1 MFSLAALLAV
11 LGFIQ
16 IFTQG
21 QIWEELTMIFLLSGS
36 MGFCGV
42 LLLPSVVYSGY
53 GTVGR
58 VINIPAYMGRMWHPL
73 LVIFFFPLVLF
84 LGDQV
89 SRQAEVA
96 WLALPPLHALAIGL
110 PVLFLVYLGVRGL
123 NGGSSQHKWGIL
135 GAGLILGPGIILVL
149 ELVALGGVALVGIAY
164 LTTQPELL
172 EEITQVIERLQ
183 QFTGSTEDAIQ
194 LLAPYLL
201 RPEVVFTLFAFI
213 AGIVPVIEEAI
224 KPIGVWLFAGKILTP
239 TQGFVGGVISG
250 AGFAIYENLTLSMV
264 VGDWAAAVSLR
275 AGTGLLHIMTTGLV
289 GWAMALAW
297 RERKYLRLALAYLAA
312 VIIHGLWNALA
323 ILSAS
328 GVVDAFVTPDLEGIS
343 MGAVIGLVITGVV
356 MFFYLLASNRS
367 LRLRNSARHTPS
379 GELDAPAL

>member
-1 MFSLAALLAV
+1 MFSLAALLAA

-16 IFTQG
+16 IFSQR
-21 QIWEELTMIFLLSGS
+21 QPWEELTMIFLLSGS
-36 MGFCGV
+36 MGFCGI
-42 LLLPSVVYSGY
+42 LLLPSVVYAGY
-53 GTVGR
+53 GMVGKA
-58 VINIPAYMGRMWHPL
+58 INIPSYLGRMWHPL
-73 LVIFFFPLVLF
+73 LLIFFFPLVVF
-84 LGDQV
+84 LGDQI

-110 PVLFLVYLGVRGL
+110 PVLFLVYLGIRGL
-123 NGGSSQHKWGIL
+123 NGSSTQQKWGIL

-149 ELVALGGVALVGIAY
+149 ELIALGGVALIGGVY
-164 LTTQPELL
+164 LTTQPGLL

-183 QFTGSTEDAIQ
+183 QFTGPPEDAIQ

-213 AGIVPVIEEAI
+213 AGVVPVIEEAI

-289 GWAMALAW
+289 GWALALAW
-297 RERKYLRLALAYLAA
+297 RERKYLRLAMAYLVA
-312 VIIHGLWNALA
+312 VVIHGLWNALA

-328 GVVDAFVTPDLEGIS
+328 GVLDAFVTPDLEGIS
-343 MGAVIGLVITGVV
+343 MGAVIGLVITGII
-356 MFFYLLASNRS
+356 MFIYLLVSNRS
-367 LRLRNSARHTPS
+367 LRLRNSAIYNPS
-379 GELDAPAL
+379 VEIDTPAL